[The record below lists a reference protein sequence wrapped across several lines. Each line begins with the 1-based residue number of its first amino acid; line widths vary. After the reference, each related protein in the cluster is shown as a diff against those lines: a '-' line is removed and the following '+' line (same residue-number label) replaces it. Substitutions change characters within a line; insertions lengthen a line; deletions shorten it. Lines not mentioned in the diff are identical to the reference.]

1 MDKMNGSVH
10 SSTSVVDIKLKRGPA
25 GKKIEYVDA
34 RLADGSDAASL
45 EAS

>member
-1 MDKMNGSVH
+1 MNGSVH
-10 SSTSVVDIKLKRGPA
+10 PSANVVDIKLKRGPA

-34 RLADGSDAASL
+34 RLVDGGGAASW